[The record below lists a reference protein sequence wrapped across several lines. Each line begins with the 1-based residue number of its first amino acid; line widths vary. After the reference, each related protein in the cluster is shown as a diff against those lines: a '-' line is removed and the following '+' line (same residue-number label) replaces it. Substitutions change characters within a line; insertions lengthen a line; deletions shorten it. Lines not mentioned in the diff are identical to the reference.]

1 MCGIAGRSAVT
12 SLEANHARGLGES
25 FSRAVQTRGPDAS
38 GFHHDRDVVV
48 VHRRLSI
55 VDLSEAGLQPM
66 WNEDR
71 TICVIVNGEI
81 YNFQDLRHTLTRA
94 GHRFRSRS
102 DSEVIVHLYEERGI
116 GGCCGALEGMFAFAL
131 WDSRTRDLYLVRDRL
146 GIKPLAIAEHA
157 GGVTFA
163 STIGGLLADPDVPR
177 DLRGEALTTVMR
189 WGFVP
194 TPWSALRCARHLVPG
209 SYVRIREGR
218 VVSEV
223 VWWQDAPPSAPSTPG
238 EVRAAIDDAVRSHLV
253 ADVPVGVLLSAGID
267 SGVVTALATR
277 SCATGELEAWT
288 ASQRGFPEDEYA
300 DTVRTAQHLGIPLH
314 EIPVGVVGA
323 TADTIAAVVDAMDE
337 PLAVSSLVG
346 LHALFRA
353 ISPDRRVVLS
363 GDGGDELFAGYDWHI
378 GMPLL
383 PWWAR
388 SSLFRIAAPAVRRA
402 FSSGG
407 RLSATLDAAAVLAR
421 RHAGHVYLDK
431 LEISSEEERGAMGLE
446 WPADDPMLHRAVDIW
461 DRFESAGTIEQMLA
475 VDRGTALVDEMLAK
489 VDTASMAYCIE
500 TRVPFL
506 ADPVVAKVKAL
517 PASEKRVGSEGKRLL
532 REWFR
537 ELGPPG
543 AAARPKTGFNSPV
556 GAWFDG
562 PAREYLRDHAA
573 GGARL
578 LGIRKPPRSPRL
590 LFASA
595 VLGAWSERHSGSPAA
610 TERLAS

>member
-1 MCGIAGRSAVT
+1 MCGIAGRSAVMP
-12 SLEANHARGLGES
+12 LEPNHARGLGES
-25 FSRAVQTRGPDAS
+25 FAHAVQTRGPDAG
-38 GFHHDRDVVV
+38 GFHHDRDLVV

-71 TICVIVNGEI
+71 TICVIVNGEV
-81 YNFQDLRHTLTRA
+81 YNFEDLRNTLIHA

-102 DSEVIVHLYEERGI
+102 DSEVVVHLYEEHGI
-116 GGCCGALEGMFAFAL
+116 GGCCAALEGMFAFAL
-131 WDSRTRDLYLVRDRL
+131 WDARTRDLYLVRDRL

-177 DLRGEALTTVMR
+177 DLREESLTCVMR

-194 TPWSALRCARHLVPG
+194 TPWSALRSARHVLPG
-209 SYVRIREGR
+209 SYLRIREGR
-218 VVSEV
+218 VISEV
-223 VWWQDAPPSAPSTPG
+223 IWWRDTPASVPSTPG
-238 EVRAAIDDAVRSHLV
+238 EVRSVIENAVRSHLV

-277 SCATGELEAWT
+277 SGAGGELQAWT

-300 DTVRTAQHLGIPLH
+300 DAARTAQHLGIRLH
-314 EIPVGVVGA
+314 EIPVGVLGA
-323 TADTIAAVVDAMDE
+323 TADTIASVVNAMDE

-378 GMPLL
+378 GMPVL

-388 SSLFRIAAPAVRRA
+388 TPLFRIAAPMLSRTLAG
-402 FSSGG
+402 SG
-407 RLSATLDAAAVLAR
+407 RLSATVDAAAALAR

-431 LEISSEEERGAMGLE
+431 LEIAAEEERAAMGLE
-446 WPADDPMLHRAVDIW
+446 WPGEDPMLHRAVAIW
-461 DRFESAGTIEQMLA
+461 DRFESAGTLEQMLA
-475 VDRGTALVDEMLAK
+475 VDRGTALIDEMLAK

-506 ADPVVAKVKAL
+506 ADAVVAKVKGL
-517 PASEKRVGSEGKRLL
+517 PASEKRVGGEGKRLL

-556 GAWFDG
+556 RAWFDG

-578 LGIRKPPRSPRL
+578 LGIRKPPKSSRL

-595 VLGAWSERHSGSPAA
+595 VLGAWSERHSRSAA
-610 TERLAS
+610 TTARLAS